1 VAWNCAGFAL
11 SVLSLSTDEHVQARP
26 PGHHTSV
33 RQLGGA
39 VACLTRGRAPRTVA
53 LMEPAIVIGAGPA
66 GLASAAMLQARGV
79 GALVVERAS
88 DVGSTWRAHYARL
101 RLHTERRLSSLPGL
115 ELPREYGKWV
125 PRAQVVEYLESYA
138 RHHQIQVKHGVT
150 VERVEREGDAWR
162 VKTSQGNL
170 SARVVVVATG
180 FNHTPGLPSWSG
192 HFAGELLHSST
203 YKTAA
208 PYRGRDV
215 LVVGTGN
222 SGAEIAVDLVEG
234 AASRVRVA
242 VRTPPN
248 ILRREVAGISSQ
260 RLGLSM
266 KFLPEKLR
274 DPVAKAVQRFS
285 IGDLTAHGLPPSPRG
300 PYTRAREGQI
310 PILDVGFVD
319 ALKRGLLSVVPAVTG
334 FDGHD
339 VLLEGGG
346 RIRPDAVI
354 AATGYS
360 RALEKLVG
368 HLGVLSP
375 QGLPTAHGP
384 DAPAPR
390 LHFIGY
396 SNPVSGNLREIAIDA
411 RKLARAVARE
421 LA

>member
-1 VAWNCAGFAL
+1 
-11 SVLSLSTDEHVQARP
+11 
-26 PGHHTSV
+26 
-33 RQLGGA
+33 
-39 VACLTRGRAPRTVA
+39 
-53 LMEPAIVIGAGPA
+53 MEPAIVIGAGPA
-66 GLASAAMLQARGV
+66 GLAAAAMLQQSGV
-79 GALVVERAS
+79 SALVLERAP
-88 DVGSTWRAHYARL
+88 DVGSTWRAHYQRL
-101 RLHTERRLSSLPGL
+101 HLHTERRLSSLPGL
-115 ELPREYGKWV
+115 DLPRAYGKWV

-138 RHHQIQVKHGVT
+138 KHFKLEVKHGVQ
-150 VERVEREGDAWR
+150 VERIEREGDAWR
-162 VKTSQGNL
+162 VVTSTDPL
-170 SARVVVVATG
+170 PARAVIVATG
-180 FNHTPGLPSWSG
+180 FNHTPRLPIEWTG
-192 HFAGELLHSST
+192 EFKGELLHSSA
-203 YKTAA
+203 YRVPAA
-208 PYRGRDV
+208 YAGRDV

-234 AASRVRVA
+234 GAGRVRVA

-266 KFLPEKLR
+266 KFLPEGLR

-285 IGDLTAHGLPPSPRG
+285 IGDLSAHGLKPSPRG
-300 PYTRAREGQI
+300 PYTRAKEGQI

-319 ALKRGLLSVVPAVTG
+319 ALKRGQLSVVPAVTG
-334 FDGHD
+334 FAGRD
-339 VLLEGGG
+339 VLLEGGA
-346 RIRPDAVI
+346 RIQPDAVI

-375 QGLPTAHGP
+375 QGLPLEHGP
-384 DAPAPR
+384 RAPAPR

-411 RKLARAVARE
+411 RKIARAVARE

>member
-1 VAWNCAGFAL
+1 MLPV
-11 SVLSLSTDEHVQARP
+11 
-26 PGHHTSV
+26 
-33 RQLGGA
+33 
-39 VACLTRGRAPRTVA
+39 
-53 LMEPAIVIGAGPA
+53 EPALVIGAGPA
-66 GLASAAMLQARGV
+66 GLACAAMLQASGV
-79 GALVVERAS
+79 AALVVERAPE
-88 DVGSTWRAHYARL
+88 VGSTWRAHYARL
-101 RLHTERRLSSLPGL
+101 HLHTERRLSSLPGL

-138 RHHQIQVKHGVT
+138 RHHQIKVKYGVQ
-150 VERVEREGDAWR
+150 VERLEREPADGTAWR
-162 VKTSQGNL
+162 VLTSQGPL

-180 FNHTPGLPSWSG
+180 FNHTPRLPAWSG
-192 HFAGELLHSST
+192 QFAGELLHSSA
-203 YKTAA
+203 YKLPA
-208 PYRGRDV
+208 PYQGRDV

-234 AASRVRVA
+234 GAARVRVA

-274 DPVAKAVQRFS
+274 DPVAKAVQRLS
-285 IGDLTAHGLPPSPRG
+285 IGDLTAHGLAASTRG

-319 ALKRGLLSVVPAVTG
+319 ALKQGRLSVVRAVTG
-334 FDGHD
+334 FEGRS
-339 VLLEGGG
+339 VLLEGGA
-346 RIRPDAVI
+346 RIQPDAVI

-384 DAPAPR
+384 DAPTPR

-411 RKLARAVARE
+411 RKLARAVAQE
-421 LA
+421 LAGPA